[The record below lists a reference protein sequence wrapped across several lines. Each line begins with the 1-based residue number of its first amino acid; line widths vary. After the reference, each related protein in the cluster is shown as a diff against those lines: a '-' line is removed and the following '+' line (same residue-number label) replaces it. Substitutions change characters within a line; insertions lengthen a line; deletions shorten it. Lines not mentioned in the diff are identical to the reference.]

1 MTFTRVFLIVI
12 VIVGAAS
19 LATLPY
25 SVPVL
30 VVAGGVAWVRHRR
43 LDRMIPTA
51 RVYELQLAEL
61 ERRLAE
67 ATRETEALVRVK
79 YTAWKLRH
87 QKERQ
92 YFVAHGVS
100 LPQTEMRAREDEMF
114 SRLEQRMQDEQKRF
128 REELRQAERL
138 ERRRLEFQQQQIE
151 DQSREEKSLR
161 LAAEQQ
167 SLEQA
172 RIEAEKEAALII
184 AKALQQDLA

>member
-1 MTFTRVFLIVI
+1 MTFKRVILI

-30 VVAGGVAWVRHRR
+30 VVAGGVAWVRRRR

-51 RVYELQLAEL
+51 RVYELQLTRL
-61 ERRLAE
+61 EQRLAE

-92 YFVAHGVS
+92 YFIAHGVT
-100 LPQTEMRAREDEMF
+100 LPQTAMRAREDEMF
-114 SRLEQRMQDEQKRF
+114 ALLEQRMRDEQKRF
-128 REELRQAERL
+128 RDELRQAERD
-138 ERRRLEFQQQQIE
+138 ERYRLDRQQRQLE
-151 DQSREEKSLR
+151 DQSREEEARR

-167 SLEQA
+167 VLEQA
-172 RIEAEKEAALII
+172 RMEAEKEAALII